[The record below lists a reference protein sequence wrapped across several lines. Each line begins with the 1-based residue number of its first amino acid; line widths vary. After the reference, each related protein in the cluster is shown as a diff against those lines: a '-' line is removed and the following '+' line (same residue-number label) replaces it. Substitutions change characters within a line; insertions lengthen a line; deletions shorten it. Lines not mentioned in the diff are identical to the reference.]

1 MPRTPQQN
9 QQLKEERRGALLEAA
24 REVFARKG
32 LAASKMTD
40 LAAAAGIS
48 YGLVYHYFPDKE
60 SVFAALVEEAVQEG
74 LQLITAI
81 RQGPG
86 TPWEQ
91 LQELCAR
98 LLEGVREEPSVP
110 LILVQAHTSENVP
123 GPVTE
128 ALARYSTR
136 FFQQLV
142 ELLEAGQRAGQVVDL
157 PAPELA
163 WTLLATVQGLAL
175 TQLLPRMSGAPFPS
189 ANTVL
194 RLFKP

>member
-9 QQLKEERRGALLEAA
+9 QLLKQERRGALLKAA

-74 LQLITAI
+74 LQLITAA

-91 LQELCAR
+91 LHGVCAR
-98 LLEGVREEPSVP
+98 LLERVREEPSVP
-110 LILVQAHTSENVP
+110 LILVQAYAGESAP
-123 GPVTE
+123 GPVEE

-142 ELLEAGQRAGQVVDL
+142 ELLEAGQQAGQVVDV

-163 WTLLATVQGLAL
+163 RTLLATVQGLAL
-175 TQLLPRMSGAPFPS
+175 TQLLPQLGGTPFPS
-189 ANTVL
+189 AGTVL